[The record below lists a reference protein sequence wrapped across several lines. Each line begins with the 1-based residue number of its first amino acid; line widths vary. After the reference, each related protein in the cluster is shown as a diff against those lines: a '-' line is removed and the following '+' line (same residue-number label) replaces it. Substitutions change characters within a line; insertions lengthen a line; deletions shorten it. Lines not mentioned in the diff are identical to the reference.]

1 MFFAIHSTL
10 RFDSCCISTFDL
22 TFVLNPDDDDEEG
35 KTHEMNSVHGVTA
48 ACSLQ

>member
-1 MFFAIHSTL
+1 MFFAIQSTL
-10 RFDSCCISTFDL
+10 RFDS
-22 TFVLNPDDDDEEG
+22 FVLNRDDDDEEG